1 MPRILT
7 AEQVAELLGMR
18 PTTIRLWC
26 SQNRFPGAFKIG
38 REWRVPYESLPQEI
52 RRYVDEAAQPEAA
65 PPVEAHTP
73 AADAGAHRSGVR
85 RRITAVACQKGG
97 VGKTTTAVN
106 LAAAG
111 SILGKRTLV
120 IDLDH
125 QCHASVAFGLKLEE
139 IAESN
144 RTIDHVLRDDSFPI
158 SRAIWPAWQNA
169 DIVPATVE
177 LAVVETELLTR
188 MMGPVELK
196 RKLDEYEGDHEWIFL
211 DCPPSLGMLTL
222 NALAVADEILVPVEP
237 TFLATHGVTRLLAT
251 VSMLCKRLRTPPPLV
266 HTVLTRFDQR
276 TREANRI
283 LDELREALGHR
294 VSDQII
300 HVNVTLSQA
309 QAAGRPIFDYD
320 PNCRGAEEYMALA
333 KELLS
338 HGVAEEEGR
347 AAEFVR

>member
-38 REWRVPYESLPQEI
+38 REWRIPYESLPQEI
-52 RRYVDEAAQPEAA
+52 RKYADEAAAPEAQA
-65 PPVEAHTP
+65 IAEPHIPAVFPVSPET
-73 AADAGAHRSGVR
+73 GR
-85 RRITAVACQKGG
+85 RRRVTAVACQKGG

-111 SILGKRTLV
+111 SILGQRTLV

-125 QCHASVAFGLKLEE
+125 QCHATVAFGLDLEE
-139 IAESN
+139 VAESN
-144 RTIDHVLRDDSFPI
+144 RTIDRVLRDDSFPI
-158 SRAIWPAWQNA
+158 ARAVWPAWQSA
-169 DIVPATVE
+169 DVVPATVE

-196 RKLDEYEGDHEWIFL
+196 RKLDEYDGEQQWIFV

-251 VSMLCKRLRTPPPLV
+251 VNMLCKRLRTPPPV
-266 HTVLTRFDQR
+266 VRTVLTRFDQR

-283 LDELREALGHR
+283 LEELRDALGHR
-294 VSDQII
+294 VTDQII

-309 QAAGRPIFDYD
+309 QAAGKPIFDYD

-333 KELLS
+333 RELLS
-338 HGVAEEEGR
+338 DGVQEEEG
-347 AAEFVR
+347 